1 MLEKAARLVGKGG
14 YIVYMTCSFLKIE
27 TIDQINKFLKK
38 NTNFLL
44 SSFKLK
50 KNNIK
55 YSKLIKN
62 NLMITLPDSLLDN
75 QIDGFFASLLK
86 RIKCFL
92 YLKKYY

>member
-1 MLEKAARLVGKGG
+1 
-14 YIVYMTCSFLKIE
+14 MTCSFLKIE

-38 NTNFLL
+38 NKNFLL
-44 SSFKLK
+44 SNFKLK

-75 QIDGFFASLLK
+75 QIDGFFASILK
-86 RIKCFL
+86 RIK
-92 YLKKYY
+92 